1 MDGNFLHLIGSAYDS
16 RYSSSMNELE
26 RPSRLLAATQVVLK
40 PLIRLLLRNQ
50 VTYPALTNVLKQLYV
65 EVADQEFA
73 IQGKRQTESRLS
85 LLTGIHR
92 KEVKRLRQEIAER
105 VEDAPPKAV
114 SLGGMLVASWLTTT
128 GYQKDGVPLPIPR
141 QSTSPGDIS
150 FETLVETV
158 GRQDIRPRAV
168 LDEWLNLGMASVDD
182 QDRVVLQQEAFIP
195 RHGEEEKLFYWQR
208 NLADHIQ
215 TASHNLSTGSEP
227 LLERGVYYTRLSE
240 DAVQQLHQTYQEEGM
255 KLLKLLNQQALTLK
269 QSHPGH
275 QRMNAGLYFATEPG
289 SATEKE
295 PPQS

>member
-1 MDGNFLHLIGSAYDS
+1 MEIFPIFIATYWHS
-16 RYSSSMNELE
+16 RYSGKMNELE

-40 PLIRLLLRNQ
+40 PLVRLLLRNQ
-50 VTYPALTNVLKQLYV
+50 VTYPALTGVLKELYV

-73 IQGKRQTESRLS
+73 IEGKRQTESRLS

-105 VEDAPPKAV
+105 ATDETPKAV
-114 SLGGMLVASWLTTT
+114 SLGGMLVASWLTTD

-141 QSTSPGDIS
+141 QSTNPGDVS

-168 LDEWLNLGMASVDD
+168 LDEWLNLGMATVDD
-182 QDRVVLQQEAFIP
+182 NDRVVLQQEAFIP

-215 TASHNLSTGSEP
+215 TASHNLGTQSEP

-240 DAVQQLHQTYQEEGM
+240 EAIQQLHRIYQDEGM
-255 KLLKLLNQQALTLK
+255 KLLKHLNQQALTLK
-269 QSHPGH
+269 QTHPGN
-275 QRMNAGLYFATEPG
+275 QRMNAGLYFATESRPD
-289 SATEKE
+289 SQQEA
-295 PPQS
+295 PPS